1 MHEARDI
8 LLVASTF
15 FFPAKSGRVNLL
27 KEQVELMMQ
36 TTAYEKG
43 SRYRQ
48 EGHRKQFET
57 WNPILWLLNLYYL

>member
-1 MHEARDI
+1 MKQETYY
-8 LLVASTF
+8 LLLLLFSSQH
-15 FFPAKSGRVNLL
+15 KSGRVNLL